1 MRQVPGV
8 SLQRKLLLW
17 LLLPQLVL
25 WLSGG
30 FLAWRVALQNGE
42 KGIDQTLTQS
52 VRALARQIK
61 PIGDG
66 LLVDFPKAA
75 QDILEQDPTDRVTYM
90 VSSPPGRFLLGNAQL
105 PPPPPVTVQVGD
117 PYLYHARLDGK
128 AVRVAL
134 LDVDYGTPQSRQ
146 TLRVQVAQSLTVRER
161 IAQELLE
168 QMLLPMGLMGLAL
181 SAVVYAGV
189 LRGLQPLKR
198 LEAQIDRAGA
208 PPQRSGDFALRPI
221 ELTSAPQEV
230 YSLASTI
237 NRLLETVARAQQKE
251 KRFLNDAAHQLRT
264 PLAGLIGQTELA
276 LHESREPA
284 VQDRLLKVLSA
295 AQRSAHLVHQLLQ
308 LARSEST
315 VEMQPL
321 DLAALAR
328 EVAREWAARALAQGM
343 DLGYEGEDALPVQGH
358 PLLLREAL
366 NNLIDN
372 ALHYAG
378 PGANVTVRAARMP
391 AAPGDA
397 PPARPWALLLVED
410 DGPGV
415 PAEHLGDLF
424 ARFWRGSDKA
434 GGCGLGLSIVEEIA
448 LRHGGETVAE
458 PNGMRGLRVGLRLPL
473 GDALAA

>member
-8 SLQRKLLLW
+8 SLKRKLLLW

-30 FLAWRVALQNGE
+30 FLAWRIALQNGE

-75 QDILEQDPTDRVTYM
+75 QDILEQDPADRITYM
-90 VSSPPGRFLLGNAQL
+90 VSSPPGAFLLGNAKL
-105 PPPPPVTVQVGD
+105 PAPPPGTIGIGEPF
-117 PYLYHARLDGK
+117 LYQARVDDK
-128 AVRVAL
+128 PVRVAL
-134 LDVDYGTPQSRQ
+134 LDVDYGTAQTRQ
-146 TLRVQVAQSLTVRER
+146 ILRVQVAQSLTVRER

-168 QMLLPMGLMGLAL
+168 RMLLPMGLMGLAL
-181 SAVVYAGV
+181 SALVYAGV

-198 LEAQIDRAGA
+198 LEAQIEKAGA
-208 PPQRSGDFALRPI
+208 RSQTGADPLRPI

-230 YSLASTI
+230 HSLASTI
-237 NRLLETVARAQQKE
+237 NRLLDAVARGQQKE

-276 LHESREPA
+276 LHESHEPA
-284 VQDRLLKVLSA
+284 VQQRLQKVLA
-295 AQRSAHLVHQLLQ
+295 GAQRSAHLVHQLLQ
-308 LARSEST
+308 LARSESSI
-315 VEMQPL
+315 VMQPL

-328 EVAREWAARALAQGM
+328 EVAREWTARALANSI
-343 DLGYEGEDALPVQGH
+343 DLGYDGDEHLTVQGQG
-358 PLLLREAL
+358 LLLREAL

-378 PGANVTVRAARMP
+378 SGATVTVRVYSSGQQAM
-391 AAPGDA
+391 
-397 PPARPWALLLVED
+397 LVVED

-415 PAEHLGDLF
+415 ATEHIGDLF
-424 ARFWRGSDKA
+424 ERFWRGSEAA
-434 GGCGLGLSIVEEIA
+434 GGCGLGLSIVQEIA
-448 LRHGGETVAE
+448 QRHGGRTLAETVA
-458 PNGMRGLRVGLRLPL
+458 PRGLRVGFLIPR
-473 GDALAA
+473 A

>member
-1 MRQVPGV
+1 MRHVHGV

-30 FLAWRVALQNGE
+30 FLAWRIALQNGE

-75 QDILEQDPTDRVTYM
+75 QDILEQDPADRITYM

-105 PPPPPVTVQVGD
+105 PPPPPVEVAVGEAF
-117 PYLYHARLDGK
+117 LYQARVDEK
-128 AVRVAL
+128 PVRVAL
-134 LDVDYGTPQSRQ
+134 LDVDYGTASTRQ
-146 TLRVQVAQSLTVRER
+146 RLRVQVAQSLTVRER
-161 IAQELLE
+161 IAQELLA
-168 QMLLPMGLMGLAL
+168 QMLIPMGLMGLAL
-181 SAVVYAGV
+181 SALVYAGV

-198 LEAQIDRAGA
+198 LEAQIEQAGA
-208 PPQRSGDFALRPI
+208 RPRGGNDPLPPI

-230 YSLASTI
+230 HSLASTI
-237 NRLLETVARAQQKE
+237 NRLLETVAHGQQKE

-276 LHESREPA
+276 LHESHEPA
-284 VQDRLLKVLSA
+284 VQARLQKVLSA

-315 VEMQPL
+315 VALQTI

-343 DLGYEGEDALPVQGH
+343 DLGYEGDEQLSVQGQ

-378 PGANVTVRAARMP
+378 QGATVTVRVTTASDRRAT
-391 AAPGDA
+391 
-397 PPARPWALLLVED
+397 LVVED

-415 PAEHLGDLF
+415 PSEHLTELF

-434 GGCGLGLSIVEEIA
+434 GGCGLGLSIVEGIA
-448 LRHGGETVAE
+448 LRHGGETIAE
-458 PNGMRGLRVGLRLPL
+458 PLVPHGLRVGLKIPL
-473 GDALAA
+473 H

>member
-30 FLAWRVALQNGE
+30 FLAWRIALQNGE

-61 PIGDG
+61 PVGDG

-75 QDILEQDPTDRVTYM
+75 QDILEQDPADRITYM

-105 PPPPPVTVQVGD
+105 PAPPAQPITLGEPL
-117 PYLYHARLDGK
+117 LYHAQVDSRT
-128 AVRVAL
+128 VRVAL
-134 LDVDYGTPQSRQ
+134 LEVDYGSEPARQ
-146 TLRVQVAQSLTVRER
+146 RLRVQVAQSLTVRER

-168 QMLLPMGLMGLAL
+168 QLLLPMGLMGLVL
-181 SAVVYAGV
+181 SALVYAGV

-198 LEAQIDRAGA
+198 LEAQIERAGK
-208 PPQRSGDFALRPI
+208 RSHNAADPLPPI
-221 ELTSAPQEV
+221 EPPSAPQEV

-237 NRLLETVARAQQKE
+237 NRLLEAVARGQQKE

-276 LHESREPA
+276 LHESHEPQVRE
-284 VQDRLLKVLSA
+284 RLHKVLSA

-308 LARSEST
+308 LARSESN
-315 VEMQPL
+315 VPMQPL
-321 DLAALAR
+321 DLPQLAC
-328 EVAREWAARALAQGM
+328 EVAREWTAKALAAGI
-343 DLGYEGEDALPVQGH
+343 DLGYEGEEQLRVLGH

-378 PGANVTVRAARMP
+378 TGATVTVRVHLT
-391 AAPGDA
+391 APGMA
-397 PPARPWALLLVED
+397 ALAVED

-434 GGCGLGLSIVEEIA
+434 GGCGLGLSIVDEIA
-448 LRHGGETVAE
+448 LRHAGQTFAE
-458 PNGMRGLRVGLRLPL
+458 PVVPHGLRVGISLP
-473 GDALAA
+473 ALT

>member
-1 MRQVPGV
+1 MRQV

-75 QDILEQDPTDRVTYM
+75 QDILEQDPADPVTYM

-105 PPPPPVTVQVGD
+105 PSPPPVEIRVGE
-117 PYLYHARLDGK
+117 PYLYRALLNKH

-134 LDVDYGTPQSRQ
+134 LDVDYGTREVRQ

-161 IAQELLE
+161 IAQELLS
-168 QMLLPMGLMGLAL
+168 QMLLPVGLMGLAL
-181 SAVVYAGV
+181 SALVYAGV

-198 LEAQIDRAGA
+198 LKAQIEQAGA
-208 PPQRSGDFALRPI
+208 RVHDGSASLLLPI
-221 ELTSAPQEV
+221 ELTATPQEV

-237 NRLLETVARAQQKE
+237 NRLLDAMARGQQKE

-276 LHESREPA
+276 LHESQEPA
-284 VQDRLLKVLSA
+284 VRERLQKVLSA

-308 LARSEST
+308 LARSESN
-315 VEMQPL
+315 VDMQAI

-328 EVAREWAARALAQGM
+328 EVAREWAGRAHAQGM
-343 DLGYEGEDALPVQGH
+343 DLGYEGEERLMVQGQ

-372 ALHYAG
+372 ALLYAG
-378 PGANVTVRAARMP
+378 EGATVTVRVTAL
-391 AAPGDA
+391 PG
-397 PPARPWALLLVED
+397 PWALLAVED

-415 PAEHLGDLF
+415 PPAHLTDLF

-434 GGCGLGLSIVEEIA
+434 GGCGLGLSIVEEVA
-448 LRHGGETVAE
+448 LRHGGQPLAE
-458 PNGMRGLRVGLRLPL
+458 SMEPHGLRVGLQLLKQP
-473 GDALAA
+473 G

>member
-1 MRQVPGV
+1 MRHVPGV

-25 WLSGG
+25 WLTGG
-30 FLAWRVALQNGE
+30 FLAWRIALQNGE

-75 QDILEQDPTDRVTYM
+75 QDILEQDPEDRVTYM

-105 PPPPPVTVQVGD
+105 PPPPPVEVHVGD
-117 PYLYHARLDGK
+117 EPFLYHARLDNRP
-128 AVRVAL
+128 VRVAL
-134 LDVDYGTPQSRQ
+134 LDLDYGTLQARQ

-161 IAQELLE
+161 IAHELLE
-168 QMLLPMGLMGLAL
+168 QMLFPMGIMGLAL

-198 LEAQIDRAGA
+198 LEARIEQAGA
-208 PPQRSGDFALRPI
+208 ISQAAGVPQLLLLPI

-230 YSLASTI
+230 RSLATTI
-237 NRLLETVARAQQKE
+237 NRLLEAVARGQLKE

-284 VQDRLLKVLSA
+284 VQQRLHKVLSA

-308 LARSEST
+308 LARSESN
-315 VEMQPL
+315 VEMQAT

-328 EVAREWAARALAQGM
+328 DVARDWAVRALAQDM
-343 DLGYEGEDALPVQGH
+343 DLGYEGEDTLSVQGH

-372 ALHYAG
+372 ALNYAG
-378 PGANVTVRAARMP
+378 TGASVTVRVAREP
-391 AAPGDA
+391 DGSLRAPS
-397 PPARPWALLLVED
+397 ALLVVED
-410 DGPGV
+410 NGPGV
-415 PAEHLGDLF
+415 PPEHLGDLF
-424 ARFWRGSDKA
+424 ARFWRGSDKP

-448 LRHGGETVAE
+448 LRHGGEAVAE
-458 PNGMRGLRVGLRLPL
+458 AVGMRGLRVGMRLPL
-473 GDALAA
+473 A

>member
-30 FLAWRVALQNGE
+30 FLAWRIALQNGE

-61 PIGDG
+61 PVGDG

-75 QDILEQDPTDRVTYM
+75 QDILEQDPADRITYM

-105 PPPPPVTVQVGD
+105 PAPPAQPITLGEPL
-117 PYLYHARLDGK
+117 LYHAQVDSRT
-128 AVRVAL
+128 VRVAL
-134 LDVDYGTPQSRQ
+134 LEVDYGSEPARQ
-146 TLRVQVAQSLTVRER
+146 RLRVQVAQSLTVRER

-168 QMLLPMGLMGLAL
+168 QLLLPMGLMGLVL
-181 SAVVYAGV
+181 SALVYAGV

-198 LEAQIDRAGA
+198 LEAQIERAGKRNHNA
-208 PPQRSGDFALRPI
+208 ADPLPPI
-221 ELTSAPQEV
+221 ELASAPQEV

-237 NRLLETVARAQQKE
+237 NRLLEAVARGQQKE

-276 LHESREPA
+276 LHESHEPQVRE
-284 VQDRLLKVLSA
+284 RLHKVLSA

-308 LARSEST
+308 LARSESN
-315 VEMQPL
+315 VPMQPL
-321 DLAALAR
+321 DLPQLAC
-328 EVAREWAARALAQGM
+328 EVAREWTAKALAAGI
-343 DLGYEGEDALPVQGH
+343 DLGYEGEEQLRVLGH

-378 PGANVTVRAARMP
+378 TGATVTVRVHIT
-391 AAPGDA
+391 APGMA
-397 PPARPWALLLVED
+397 ALAVED

-424 ARFWRGSDKA
+424 ARFWRDSDKA
-434 GGCGLGLSIVEEIA
+434 GGCGLGLSIVDEIA
-448 LRHGGETVAE
+448 LRHAGQTFAE
-458 PNGMRGLRVGLRLPL
+458 PVVPHGLRVGISLP
-473 GDALAA
+473 ALP

>member
-30 FLAWRVALQNGE
+30 FLAWRIALQNGE

-75 QDILEQDPTDRVTYM
+75 QDILEQDPADRITYM

-105 PPPPPVTVQVGD
+105 PPPPPVDVAVND
-117 PYLYHARLDGK
+117 PFLYHARVDDRP
-128 AVRVAL
+128 VRVAL
-134 LDVDYGTPQSRQ
+134 LDVDYGTASTRQ
-146 TLRVQVAQSLTVRER
+146 RLRVQVAQSLTVRER

-181 SAVVYAGV
+181 SALVYAGV

-198 LEAQIDRAGA
+198 LETQIEQAGA
-208 PPQRSGDFALRPI
+208 RPHGGTDPLTPI

-230 YSLASTI
+230 HSLASTI
-237 NRLLETVARAQQKE
+237 NRLLEAVARGQQKE

-276 LHESREPA
+276 LHESHEPA
-284 VQDRLLKVLSA
+284 VQDRLQKVLSA

-308 LARSEST
+308 LARSESS
-315 VEMQPL
+315 VEMQTI

-328 EVAREWAARALAQGM
+328 EVAREWAARAVAQGM
-343 DLGYEGEDALPVQGH
+343 DLGYEGDEQLPMQGQ

-378 PGANVTVRAARMP
+378 AGATVTVRVTM
-391 AAPGDA
+391 APGSY
-397 PPARPWALLLVED
+397 ALLVVED

-415 PAEHLGDLF
+415 SPAHLTDMF
-424 ARFWRGSDKA
+424 ARFWRGSDKP

-448 LRHGGETVAE
+448 LRHGGQTVAE
-458 PNGMRGLRVGLRLPL
+458 GVVPRGLRVGLRLPL
-473 GDALAA
+473 T

>member
-30 FLAWRVALQNGE
+30 FLAWRIALQNGE

-75 QDILEQDPTDRVTYM
+75 QDILEQDPADRITYM

-105 PPPPPVTVQVGD
+105 PPPPPVDVAVND
-117 PYLYHARLDGK
+117 PFLYHARVDDRP
-128 AVRVAL
+128 VRVAL
-134 LDVDYGTPQSRQ
+134 LDVDYGTASTRQ
-146 TLRVQVAQSLTVRER
+146 RLRVQVAQSLTVRER

-181 SAVVYAGV
+181 SALVYAGV

-198 LEAQIDRAGA
+198 LETQIEQAGA
-208 PPQRSGDFALRPI
+208 RPQGGTDPLTPI

-230 YSLASTI
+230 HSLASTI
-237 NRLLETVARAQQKE
+237 NRLLEAVARGQQKE

-276 LHESREPA
+276 LHESHEPA
-284 VQDRLLKVLSA
+284 VQDRLQKVLSA

-308 LARSEST
+308 LARSESS
-315 VEMQPL
+315 VEMQTI

-328 EVAREWAARALAQGM
+328 EVAREWAARAVAQGM
-343 DLGYEGEDALPVQGH
+343 DLGYEGDEQLPLQGQ

-378 PGANVTVRAARMP
+378 AGATVTVRVTM
-391 AAPGDA
+391 APG
-397 PPARPWALLLVED
+397 RYALLVVED

-415 PAEHLGDLF
+415 ARANLTDMF
-424 ARFWRGSDKA
+424 ARFWRGSDKP

-448 LRHGGETVAE
+448 LRHGGQTVAAAVV
-458 PNGMRGLRVGLRLPL
+458 PRGLRVGLKLPL
-473 GDALAA
+473 A

>member
-30 FLAWRVALQNGE
+30 FLAWRIALQNGE

-61 PIGDG
+61 PVGDG

-75 QDILEQDPTDRVTYM
+75 QDILEQDPADRITYM

-105 PPPPPVTVQVGD
+105 PAPPAQPITLGEPL
-117 PYLYHARLDGK
+117 LYHAQVDSRT
-128 AVRVAL
+128 VRVAL
-134 LDVDYGTPQSRQ
+134 LEVDYGSEPARQ
-146 TLRVQVAQSLTVRER
+146 RLRVQVAQSLTVRER

-168 QMLLPMGLMGLAL
+168 QLLLPMGLMGLVL
-181 SAVVYAGV
+181 SALVYAGV

-198 LEAQIDRAGA
+198 LEAQIERAGK
-208 PPQRSGDFALRPI
+208 RSHNAADPLPPI
-221 ELTSAPQEV
+221 EPPSAPQEV

-237 NRLLETVARAQQKE
+237 NRLLEAVARGQQKE

-276 LHESREPA
+276 LHESHEPQVRE
-284 VQDRLLKVLSA
+284 RLHKVLSA

-308 LARSEST
+308 LARSESN
-315 VEMQPL
+315 VPMQPL
-321 DLAALAR
+321 DLPQLAC
-328 EVAREWAARALAQGM
+328 EVAREWTAKALAAGI
-343 DLGYEGEDALPVQGH
+343 DLGYEGEEQLRVLGH

-378 PGANVTVRAARMP
+378 TGATVTVRVHLT
-391 AAPGDA
+391 APGMA
-397 PPARPWALLLVED
+397 ALAVED

-434 GGCGLGLSIVEEIA
+434 GGCGLGLSIVDEIA
-448 LRHGGETVAE
+448 LRHAGQTFAE
-458 PNGMRGLRVGLRLPL
+458 PVVPHGLRVGISLP
-473 GDALAA
+473 ALP

>member
-1 MRQVPGV
+1 MRHVPGV

-30 FLAWRVALQNGE
+30 FLAWRIALQNGE

-75 QDILEQDPTDRVTYM
+75 QDILEQDPADRITYM

-105 PPPPPVTVQVGD
+105 PPPPPVDVAVDD
-117 PYLYHARLDGK
+117 PFLYHARVDDRP
-128 AVRVAL
+128 VRVAL
-134 LDVDYGTPQSRQ
+134 LDVNYGTGPTRQ
-146 TLRVQVAQSLTVRER
+146 RLRVQVAQSLTVRER
-161 IAQELLE
+161 IAHELLE
-168 QMLLPMGLMGLAL
+168 QLLLPMGLMGLVL
-181 SAVVYAGV
+181 SALVYAGV

-198 LEAQIDRAGA
+198 LEAQIERAGKRSRPSAA
-208 PPQRSGDFALRPI
+208 PLPPI

-230 YSLASTI
+230 RSLASTI
-237 NRLLETVARAQQKE
+237 NGLLEAVARGQQKE

-276 LHESREPA
+276 LHESHEPA
-284 VQDRLLKVLSA
+284 VQERLHKVLSA
-295 AQRSAHLVHQLLQ
+295 AERSAHLVHQLLQ
-308 LARSEST
+308 LARSESN
-315 VEMQPL
+315 VPMQPL
-321 DLAALAR
+321 NLPELAR
-328 EVAREWAARALAQGM
+328 EVACDWTAKALAVGI
-343 DLGYEGEDALPVQGH
+343 DLGYEGEEQLSVQGH

-378 PGANVTVRAARMP
+378 HGATVTVRVHIASSGTAVL
-391 AAPGDA
+391 A
-397 PPARPWALLLVED
+397 VED

-415 PAEHLGDLF
+415 PEAHLGDLF
-424 ARFWRGSDKA
+424 ARFWRGSDKP

-448 LRHGGETVAE
+448 LRHGGETLAE
-458 PNGMRGLRVGLRLPL
+458 TAGEHGLRVGMRLPL
-473 GDALAA
+473 A

>member
-30 FLAWRVALQNGE
+30 FLAWRIALQNGE

-61 PIGDG
+61 PVGDG

-75 QDILEQDPTDRVTYM
+75 QDILEQDPADRITYM

-105 PPPPPVTVQVGD
+105 PAPPAQPITLGEPL
-117 PYLYHARLDGK
+117 LYHAQVDSRT
-128 AVRVAL
+128 VRVAL
-134 LDVDYGTPQSRQ
+134 LEVDYGSEPARQ
-146 TLRVQVAQSLTVRER
+146 RLRVQVAQSLTVRER

-168 QMLLPMGLMGLAL
+168 QLLLPMGLMGLVL
-181 SAVVYAGV
+181 SALVYAGV

-198 LEAQIDRAGA
+198 LEAQIERAGK
-208 PPQRSGDFALRPI
+208 RSHNSADPLPPI

-237 NRLLETVARAQQKE
+237 NRLLEAVARGQQKE

-276 LHESREPA
+276 LHESHEPQVRE
-284 VQDRLLKVLSA
+284 RLHKVLSA

-308 LARSEST
+308 LARSESN
-315 VEMQPL
+315 VPMQPL
-321 DLAALAR
+321 DLPQLAC
-328 EVAREWAARALAQGM
+328 EVAREWTAKALAAGI
-343 DLGYEGEDALPVQGH
+343 DLGYEGEEQLRVLGH

-378 PGANVTVRAARMP
+378 TGATVTVRVHIT
-391 AAPGDA
+391 APGMA
-397 PPARPWALLLVED
+397 ALAVED

-415 PAEHLGDLF
+415 HAEHLGDLF

-434 GGCGLGLSIVEEIA
+434 GGCGLGLSIVDEIA
-448 LRHGGETVAE
+448 LRHAGQTFAE
-458 PNGMRGLRVGLRLPL
+458 PVVPHGLRVGISLP
-473 GDALAA
+473 ALPP

>member
-1 MRQVPGV
+1 MRHVPGV

-30 FLAWRVALQNGE
+30 FLAWRIALQNGE

-75 QDILEQDPTDRVTYM
+75 QDILEQDPADRITYM

-105 PPPPPVTVQVGD
+105 PPPPPVTVRVGD
-117 PYLYHARLDGK
+117 PYLYHARVDDR

-134 LDVDYGTPQSRQ
+134 LDVDYGTPQTRQ

-168 QMLLPMGLMGLAL
+168 QMLLPMFLMGLTL

-189 LRGLQPLKR
+189 SRGLQPLKR
-198 LEAQIDRAGA
+198 LEAQIERAGA
-208 PPQRSGDFALRPI
+208 RPQGGPQLLFSPI
-221 ELTSAPQEV
+221 ELASAPQEV
-230 YSLASTI
+230 RSLASTI
-237 NRLLETVARAQQKE
+237 NRLLDAVARGQQKE

-276 LHESREPA
+276 LHESHEPA
-284 VQDRLLKVLSA
+284 VQERLKKVLSA

-308 LARSEST
+308 LARSESS
-315 VEMQPL
+315 VDMQPV

-328 EVAREWAARALAQGM
+328 EVARDWAARALTLGM
-343 DLGYEGEDALPVQGH
+343 DLGYEGDDTLAVRGH

-378 PGANVTVRAARMP
+378 TGATVTVRVAACPETR
-391 AAPGDA
+391 
-397 PPARPWALLLVED
+397 RALLVVED

-415 PAEHLGDLF
+415 ATAQLGDLF
-424 ARFWRGSDKA
+424 ARFWRGSDKP

-458 PNGMRGLRVGLRLPL
+458 AVEPQGLRVGMRLPK
-473 GDALAA
+473 G

>member
-1 MRQVPGV
+1 
-8 SLQRKLLLW
+8 LQRKLLLW

-75 QDILEQDPTDRVTYM
+75 QDILEQDPTDRITYM
-90 VSSPPGRFLLGNAQL
+90 VSSPPGRFLLGNALL
-105 PPPPPVTVQVGD
+105 PPPPSVEVRMGE
-117 PYLYHARLDGK
+117 PYLYQALLEGK
-128 AVRVAL
+128 PLRVAF
-134 LDVDYGTPQSRQ
+134 LDVDYGTPQTRQ

-168 QMLLPMGLMGLAL
+168 EMLLPMGLMGLAL
-181 SAVVYAGV
+181 SALVYAGV

-198 LEAQIDRAGA
+198 LQAQIDQAG
-208 PPQRSGDFALRPI
+208 LRHQGSDSPLPPI
-221 ELTSAPQEV
+221 ELTEAPQEV
-230 YSLASTI
+230 HSLASTI
-237 NRLLETVARAQQKE
+237 NRLLETVARGQQKE

-276 LHESREPA
+276 LHESHEPA
-284 VQDRLLKVLSA
+284 VQERLHKVLSA

-308 LARSEST
+308 LARSESS
-315 VEMQPL
+315 VEMQSI
-321 DLAALAR
+321 DLASLAR
-328 EVAREWAARALAQGM
+328 EVAREWAARALAHGM
-343 DLGYEGEDALPVQGH
+343 DLGYEGADSLPAQGH

-378 PGANVTVRAARMP
+378 HGATVTVRVAREE
-391 AAPGDA
+391 PGH
-397 PPARPWALLLVED
+397 WALLVVED

-415 PAEHLGDLF
+415 RAEHLGDLF
-424 ARFWRGSDKA
+424 ARFWRGSDQA

-448 LRHGGETVAE
+448 TRHGGRTVAQGLA
-458 PNGMRGLRVGLRLPL
+458 PKGLRVGMRLPA
-473 GDALAA
+473 G

>member
-1 MRQVPGV
+1 MQPISRV
-8 SLQRKLLLW
+8 SLKRKLLLW

-30 FLAWRVALQNGE
+30 FFAWRLALQNGE

-52 VRALARQIK
+52 VRGLARQIK

-75 QDILEQDPTDRVTYM
+75 QDLLEQDPADRITYM
-90 VSSPPGRFLLGNAQL
+90 VSSPPGKFLLGNAQL
-105 PPPPPVTVQVGD
+105 PPPPPVSVRVGE
-117 PYLYHARLDGK
+117 PLLYQARLDGK
-128 AVRVAL
+128 TVRVAL
-134 LDVDYGTPQSRQ
+134 LDVDYGTPQARQ
-146 TLRVQVAQSLTVRER
+146 TLRVQVAQSLAVRQR
-161 IAQELLE
+161 IAQELLA

-181 SAVVYAGV
+181 SALVYAGV

-198 LEAQIDRAGA
+198 LEAQIEQAGA
-208 PPQRSGDFALRPI
+208 RPHGGAEPLLPI

-230 YSLASTI
+230 HSLASTI
-237 NRLLETVARAQQKE
+237 NGLLEAVASGQQKE

-264 PLAGLIGQTELA
+264 PLAGLIAQTELA

-284 VQDRLLKVLSA
+284 VRERLEKVLSA
-295 AQRSAHLVHQLLQ
+295 ARRSAHLVHQLLQ
-308 LARSEST
+308 LARSEAH

-328 EVAREWAARALAQGM
+328 EVAREWAGRALAQGT
-343 DLGYEGEDALPVQGH
+343 DLGYEGDEQRMVQGQ

-378 PGANVTVRAARMP
+378 AGATVTVRVSANP
-391 AAPGDA
+391 DG
-397 PPARPWALLLVED
+397 WADLVVED

-415 PAEHLGDLF
+415 AQQHFADLF
-424 ARFWRGSDKA
+424 SRFWRGSDQA

-448 LRHGGETVAE
+448 LRHGGRAVAE
-458 PNGMRGLRVGLRLPL
+458 PVRPHGLRAGLKLPL
-473 GDALAA
+473 T

>member
-1 MRQVPGV
+1 MRHVPGV

-75 QDILEQDPTDRVTYM
+75 QDILEQDPADRITYM

-105 PPPPPVTVQVGD
+105 PAPPDTAEPRVGE
-117 PYLYHARLDGK
+117 PFLYQARVDDRP
-128 AVRVAL
+128 VRVAL

-189 LRGLQPLKR
+189 ARGLQPLKR
-198 LEAQIDRAGA
+198 LEAQIEQAGDEPLSRAY
-208 PPQRSGDFALRPI
+208 PLLPI

-237 NRLLETVARAQQKE
+237 NRLLEAVALGQQKE

-276 LHESREPA
+276 LHESQEPA
-284 VQDRLLKVLSA
+284 VQERLHKVLA
-295 AQRSAHLVHQLLQ
+295 AARRSAHLVHQLLQ
-308 LARSEST
+308 LARSETS
-315 VEMQPL
+315 VLMEPV

-328 EVAREWAARALAQGM
+328 EVAREWAARALDRGM
-343 DLGYEGEDALPVQGH
+343 DLGYDGPETLVVTGH
-358 PLLLREAL
+358 GLLLREAL

-378 PGANVTVRAARMP
+378 PGATVTVTLAARGGQGGGY
-391 AAPGDA
+391 AAWLA
-397 PPARPWALLLVED
+397 VED

-415 PAEHLGDLF
+415 ADAELPQLF
-424 ARFWRGSDKA
+424 ARFWRGSGEP

-448 LRHGGETVAE
+448 RRHGGHPFAELVA
-458 PNGMRGLRVGLRLPL
+458 PHGLRVGMQLPV
-473 GDALAA
+473 A